1 MKITPVK
8 TGKIVPT
15 KAEKITSVLDKF
27 IKNLKEGSVV
37 VITSK
42 IISICEGNVIK
53 IGDVEKDE
61 LIKSQA
67 QYYLP
72 RSESAY
78 NVLLTIRDG
87 ILIPTAGID
96 ESNGDGYYI
105 LWPKDAQGSA
115 NKIRAYLKKRFN
127 LKQIGVIISDS
138 KSSPLRRGTTGLALS
153 FSGFLALNDYI
164 GKEDLFG
171 HELKVTKANIADAL
185 AASAVLVMGEGDEQT
200 PLAVIEDLSFVQFKD
215 RNPTKAELADFS
227 IKLEDDL
234 YAPILTKA
242 NWLKS

>member
-8 TGKIVPT
+8 TGKISPVKP
-15 KAEKITSVLDKF
+15 EKLFKVLDKY
-27 IKNLKEGSVV
+27 IRVLKEGSIV

-42 IISICEGNVIK
+42 IVAVCEGGVIK
-53 IGDVEKDE
+53 IGEVDKDE
-61 LIKSQA
+61 LIKSQV

-78 NVLLTIRDG
+78 NILLTIRDG

-105 LWPKDAQGSA
+105 LWPKDAQKDA
-115 NKIRAYLKKRFN
+115 NRIRGYLKKRFN
-127 LKQIGVIISDS
+127 LKRVGVIISDS
-138 KSSPLRRGTTGLALS
+138 KSSPLRRGTTGVALS
-153 FSGFLALNDYI
+153 YSGFLALNDYI
-164 GKEDLFG
+164 GKSDLFG
-171 HELKVTKANIADAL
+171 KELKVTKSNVADAL
-185 AASAVLVMGEGDEQT
+185 ATSAVLVMGEGDEQT
-200 PLAVIEDLSFVQFKD
+200 PFAVIEELDFVQFKD
-215 RNPTKAELADFS
+215 RNPSKSELAEFS

-242 NWLKS
+242 KWRKS